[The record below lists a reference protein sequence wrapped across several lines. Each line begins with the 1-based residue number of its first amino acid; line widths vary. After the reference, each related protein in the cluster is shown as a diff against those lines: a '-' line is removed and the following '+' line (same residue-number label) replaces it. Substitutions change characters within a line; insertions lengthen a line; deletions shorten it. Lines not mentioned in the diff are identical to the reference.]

1 MWIKALGWIALGL
14 LLALAPGCSR
24 IHEPWIQNPDQLK
37 MERTRSPGLHE
48 ALRLRLAETQRD
60 R

>member
-1 MWIKALGWIALGL
+1 MWTKLLMGTALGL
-14 LLALAPGCSR
+14 MLVLVPDCSR
-24 IHEPWIQNPDQLK
+24 VQEPWVPNPDQFK
-37 MERTRSPGLHE
+37 MERSRSPQLHE